1 MGSKWAT
8 QDMGALKA
16 TKFGHHCVECD
27 GHFHCRG
34 FLIRRSGGTARCVC
48 VSVSGR
54 RDNALSYVTLETL
67 NPPRLPRAYLSSS
80 LALFGQ
86 LRILYHCHLSRC
98 RCFSFLW
105 HFIHL
110 LLLLPLLLL
119 FLLLLLLLLLFLL
132 LLLHLISQTM
142 SHLYH
147 HHCHS
152 PHTLVLLITY

>member
-8 QDMGALKA
+8 QDMGALKG

-67 NPPRLPRAYLSSS
+67 NPPRLPRAYLPSS

-86 LRILYHCHLSRC
+86 LRILYHCRLSRI

-105 HFIHL
+105 HVIPSPPTPPPPPPPSPPASPSPLNLTNYVTPVPPPLPLSSHTCASYHL
-110 LLLLPLLLL
+110 LNN
-119 FLLLLLLLLLFLL
+119 
-132 LLLHLISQTM
+132 
-142 SHLYH
+142 
-147 HHCHS
+147 
-152 PHTLVLLITY
+152 

>member
-8 QDMGALKA
+8 QDMGALKG

-67 NPPRLPRAYLSSS
+67 NPPRLPRAYLASS

-105 HFIHL
+105 YFIPSPPPPPSPSPSPSPSPLNLTNYVTPVPPPLPLSSHTCASYHL
-110 LLLLPLLLL
+110 LNN
-119 FLLLLLLLLLFLL
+119 
-132 LLLHLISQTM
+132 
-142 SHLYH
+142 
-147 HHCHS
+147 
-152 PHTLVLLITY
+152 